1 MGKMWINIMLEYLQ
15 DFSEV
20 AHALMMFGGMCLF
33 ILFGVPIPVAVG
45 LGTIIGYMLLDFPL
59 LALSQAMYTGVEPFP
74 LVTVPLF
81 VLAGS
86 LMEQGGMAK
95 RIVGVA
101 ESLIGNIF
109 GSLGLIA
116 VLGCAFF
123 AALSGSGPATTA
135 AIGAVMIP
143 SMIKQKYDPA
153 FGGAIAA
160 AGGAL
165 GSLIP
170 PSNLMIIYGIV
181 AEQSIPRLFLAG
193 FIPGFIATAALMIV
207 TYIIARK
214 RGYIGVDRTFSVK
227 KVGTAL
233 NHGKFAV
240 IAPII
245 ILGGIYAGIFTPTEA
260 ASVAV
265 VYALLIGGVV
275 YRELTIANIIDC
287 LKITAMISG
296 AVLIIVGPAKAYG
309 ELMSLLSVPDM
320 LGEAISGVTESPFL
334 ILMIMAVILIL
345 SGMFLESIAQIIL
358 LTPLMLPIVA
368 NLGVDPIVFGILM
381 VISCEIGFL
390 TPPVG
395 VNLFVAARIT
405 NLGVDR
411 ISIAV
416 IPFLLAYVVVLIIIS
431 AFPDLVT
438 FLPNLFYG
446 KYQY

>member
-1 MGKMWINIMLEYLQ
+1 MLDYLMGT
-15 DFSEV
+15 SELTQ
-20 AHALMMFGGMCLF
+20 AILMFGGMCLF
-33 ILFGVPIPVAVG
+33 IVLGVPIPIAVG
-45 LGTIIGYMLLDFPL
+45 LGTIIGYILLDFPL

-101 ESLIGNIF
+101 ESLIGNVN

-143 SMIKQKYDPA
+143 SMIQQRYDPA

-193 FIPGFIATAALMIV
+193 FFPGLIATAALMLV
-207 TYIIARK
+207 TYLIARK
-214 RGYIGVDRTFSVK
+214 RGYVGVDHEFSFA
-227 KVGTAL
+227 KVLTAL
-233 NHGKFAV
+233 NHGKFAI

-265 VYALLIGGVV
+265 VYALIIGGLV
-275 YRELTIANIIDC
+275 YRELKWINIVDC

-309 ELMSLLSVPDM
+309 ELMSLMSVPDM
-320 LGEAISGVTESPFL
+320 LGEALMGVTESPFL
-334 ILMIMAVILIL
+334 ILMIMAIILII

-358 LTPLMLPIVA
+358 LTPLMLPIVVG
-368 NLGVDPIVFGILM
+368 LDVDPIVFGILM

-416 IPFLLAYVVVLIIIS
+416 IPFLFAYILVLVIIS
-431 AFPDLVT
+431 AFPDIVT
-438 FLPNLFYG
+438 FLPNFFYG
-446 KYQY
+446 EYG

>member
-1 MGKMWINIMLEYLQ
+1 
-15 DFSEV
+15 
-20 AHALMMFGGMCLF
+20 MC
-33 ILFGVPIPVAVG
+33 IR
-45 LGTIIGYMLLDFPL
+45 D
-59 LALSQAMYTGVEPFP
+59 
-74 LVTVPLF
+74 
-81 VLAGS
+81 
-86 LMEQGGMAK
+86 
-95 RIVGVA
+95 R
-101 ESLIGNIF
+101 
-109 GSLGLIA
+109 
-116 VLGCAFF
+116 
-123 AALSGSGPATTA
+123 
-135 AIGAVMIP
+135 
-143 SMIKQKYDPA
+143 
-153 FGGAIAA
+153 AIAA

-193 FIPGFIATAALMIV
+193 FFPGLIATASLMLV
-207 TYIIARK
+207 TYLIARK
-214 RGYIGVDRTFSVK
+214 RGYVGVDHEFSFA
-227 KVGTAL
+227 KVLTAL
-233 NHGKFAV
+233 NHGKFAI

-265 VYALLIGGVV
+265 VYALIIGGLV
-275 YRELTIANIIDC
+275 YRELKWINIVDC

-309 ELMSLLSVPDM
+309 ELMSLMSVPDM
-320 LGEAISGVTESPFL
+320 LGEALMGVTESPFL
-334 ILMIMAVILIL
+334 ILMIMAIILII

-358 LTPLMLPIVA
+358 LTPLMLPIVVG
-368 NLGVDPIVFGILM
+368 LDVDPIVFGILM

-416 IPFLLAYVVVLIIIS
+416 IPFLFAYVLVLVIIS
-431 AFPDLVT
+431 AFPDIVT
-438 FLPNLFYG
+438 FLPNFFYG
-446 KYQY
+446 EYG

>member
-233 NHGKFAV
+233 NHGKFAIV
-240 IAPII
+240 APII